1 MDYLVEINLTLL
13 GTKGGPSLRG
23 KGPSMMPT
31 SSHLAIADKSIVIDC
46 GLGVTSGLVN
56 AGYKLTDITHIFIT
70 HYHSDHCLE
79 LGALLHTAWTAGL
92 SNPVQVYGP
101 PGLDKL
107 WNGFRQMMK
116 FDIELRIVDEGRLPL
131 DDMVALHTYSD
142 VNAPGEAFS
151 IMYDNDLRVSA
162 IKNNHPPIVETY
174 ALRFDAGDK
183 AITFSGDTTYLDA
196 MIDFAKKSDV
206 LVHEA
211 MLSSGID
218 YVVGQTKT
226 GNEQLRKHLVASH
239 TLASQAGS
247 IAKEADV
254 KCLMLNHLIPPER
267 EISSDDDWL
276 ADVKNTFDGHC
287 LIGFDGL
294 KYTI

>member
-1 MDYLVEINLTLL
+1 MEINLTLL
-13 GTKGGPSLRG
+13 GTKGGPALRQ
-23 KGPSMMPT
+23 KGASMMPS
-31 SSHLAIADKSIVIDC
+31 SSHLLINDKSIVIDC

-56 AGYKLTDITHIFIT
+56 AGYKLTEITHIFIT

-92 SNPVQVYGP
+92 SKPVKVYGP
-101 PGLDKL
+101 PGLDAI
-107 WNGFRQMMK
+107 WNGFREMMK
-116 FDIELRIVDEGRLPL
+116 FDIEIRITDEGRVPL
-131 DDMVALHTYSD
+131 EEIVEFHTFCD
-142 VNAPGEAFS
+142 TKGLGQAFS
-151 IMYDNDLRVSA
+151 IMNDDGLSVSA
-162 IKNNHPPIVETY
+162 IKNNHPPIDESY
-174 ALRFDAGDK
+174 ALRFDAGEK
-183 AITFSGDTTYLDA
+183 TITFSGDTTYLDA
-196 MIDFAKKSDV
+196 MIEFAKESDV

-218 YVVGQTKT
+218 YVVAQTKT

-239 TLASQAGS
+239 TLASQAGT
-247 IAKEADV
+247 IAKQADV

-267 EISSDDDWL
+267 DISSDDDWL
-276 ADVKNTFDGHC
+276 NDVQNTYDGQC